1 MVKITMIGL
10 SAMFL
15 CITLGSVKKEY
26 GIAVGIITSILIS
39 FYGISRLQIIS
50 HSIRELQDFL
60 GINGSYISIL
70 LKMIGIAYLAEFSS
84 SMCKDAGQNAIAGQ
98 IDFAGKLT
106 MLVISLPIL
115 QSLLET
121 LGEFMP

>member
-15 CITLGSVKKEY
+15 CITLGSIKKEY
-26 GIAVGIITSILIS
+26 GVILAVITSVLIS

-60 GINGSYISIL
+60 GINEAYITIL
-70 LKMIGIAYLAEFSS
+70 LKMIGIAFLAEFSS
-84 SMCKDAGQNAIAGQ
+84 SMCKDAGQTAIAGQ